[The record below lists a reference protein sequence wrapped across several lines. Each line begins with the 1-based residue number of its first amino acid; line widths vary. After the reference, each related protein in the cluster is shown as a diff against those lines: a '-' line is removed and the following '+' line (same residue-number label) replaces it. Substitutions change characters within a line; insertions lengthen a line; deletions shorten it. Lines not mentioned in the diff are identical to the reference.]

1 MSVTNVQFKI
11 EKIKDTE
18 NYANRWDTVLKF
30 TYVGFIASS
39 MLVTSVGDEMCW

>member
-18 NYANRWDTVLKF
+18 NYANRWDTVLKL
-30 TYVGFIASS
+30 TYKGFYGYID
-39 MLVTSVGDEMCW
+39 VGDGCW